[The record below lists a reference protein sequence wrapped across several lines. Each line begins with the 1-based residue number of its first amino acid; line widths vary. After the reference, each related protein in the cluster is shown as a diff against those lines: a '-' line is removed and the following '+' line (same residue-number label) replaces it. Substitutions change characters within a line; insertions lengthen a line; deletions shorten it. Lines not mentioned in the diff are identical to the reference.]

1 MESLVLHEDHVA
13 DFEAA
18 DKVLNRGTKVA
29 TTGPD
34 IFNKGD
40 IVRVNSKSLRQPSV
54 VELNALVLEEF
65 VVVRLVKDLNSEHD
79 EARVM
84 ASSQANVVEI
94 VESGAELGA
103 NQGVSGRVKLSSHT
117 VGLEAVN
124 ASCDVVHVV
133 SPTSNDGVSLD
144 GLAWN
149 SCRGKT
155 FFKS

>member
-1 MESLVLHEDHVA
+1 MESFVLHEDHVA

-18 DKVLNRGTKVA
+18 DKVFDGGTQVT

-34 IFNKGD
+34 IFD
-40 IVRVNSKSLRQPSV
+40 ESDVVRVNSQSFGQPPV

-65 VVVRLVKDLNSEHD
+65 IVVWLVKDLDSKHD

-94 VESGAELGA
+94 VESCAELGA
-103 NQGVSGRVKLSSHT
+103 NQRICGRVKLSRHT
-117 VGLEAVN
+117 VWLEAVN
-124 ASCDVVHVV
+124 ASCDIVHVV
-133 SPTSNDGVSLD
+133 SPTSNDGVSLNR
-144 GLAWN
+144 LAWN
-149 SCRGKT
+149 SCRGKA